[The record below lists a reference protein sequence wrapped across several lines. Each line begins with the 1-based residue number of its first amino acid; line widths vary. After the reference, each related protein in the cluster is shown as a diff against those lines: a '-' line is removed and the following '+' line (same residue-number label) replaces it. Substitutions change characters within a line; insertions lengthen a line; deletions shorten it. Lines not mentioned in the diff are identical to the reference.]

1 MNYIVSIDQ
10 STAGTKA
17 LLINS
22 QGEIVCALSKT
33 HAQYYPHKNW
43 IEHDG
48 EEIWRNVCALISRLI
63 YNNHLGPENID
74 SITISNQRETTIVWD
89 RATGEPVCHA
99 VVWQCQR
106 GTSICRDLSEYKQLV
121 QERTGLVLS
130 PYYPAAK
137 LAWILRNV
145 KGVMERARA
154 GELCCGT
161 IDSYLVYRLTKGA
174 RHVTDLSN
182 ASRTQL
188 FNLKTLNWDDE
199 LLNIF
204 GIPKSIMPK
213 IICSDGDFGVVDP
226 STGFGGIPISS
237 AMGDSHAALFGHGCL
252 EKGMAKVTYGTGS
265 SVMCNIGEQYT
276 DPPKGLSLSLAW
288 GRADKVQYVFE
299 GNITCAGDTLKWLI
313 NELELVKDEAEIEAL
328 ARMVENAGG
337 VYLIPAFSGLGAPY
351 FNTDVRASIVGISRS
366 SNKTH
371 IARAALES
379 LAYQVTD
386 VVDIMR
392 KQCDITHFYASG
404 GATVNSLLMQLQADY
419 LGSNIMV
426 TKEKELSALG
436 AAYMGGLK
444 TGFFKELPEDKELTV
459 YEGIKTKEREK
470 EVDGWKQAVSQ
481 ALLASRVQAKRDGK

>member
-17 LLINS
+17 LLINPD
-22 QGEIVCALSKT
+22 GEIIQTLSQT

-43 IEHDG
+43 IEHNG
-48 EEIWRNVCALISRLI
+48 EEIWKNVCALISRLI
-63 YNNHLGPENID
+63 FNNKLSTEDID
-74 SITISNQRETTIVWD
+74 SIAISNQRETTIVWD
-89 RATGEPVCHA
+89 RATGEPVCNA

-106 GTSICRDLSEYKQLV
+106 GASICRELSGYKELV
-121 QERTGLVLS
+121 KERTGLILS

-137 LAWILRNV
+137 LAWILRNIP
-145 KGVMERARA
+145 GVMERANE
-154 GELCCGT
+154 GELCFGT

-188 FNLKTLNWDDE
+188 FNLKSLKWDEE
-199 LLNIF
+199 LLKIF
-204 GIPKSIMPK
+204 GIPRSMMPEV
-213 IICSDGDFGVVDP
+213 ISSDGDFGIVDG

-237 AMGDSHAALFGHGCL
+237 AMGDSHAALFGHRCT

-265 SVMCNIGEQYT
+265 SIMCNIGEQYT
-276 DPPKGLSLSLAW
+276 APPEGLSLSLAW
-288 GRADKVQYVFE
+288 GRGKQVQYVFE

-313 NELELVKDEAEIEAL
+313 NELQLVKDEQEIENL
-328 ARMVENAGG
+328 ASMVENAGG

-351 FNTDVRASIVGISRS
+351 FDTEVRASIVGISRS

-371 IARAALES
+371 IVRAALES
-379 LAYQVTD
+379 LAYQVND

-392 KQCDITHFYASG
+392 KECDIIHLYASG
-404 GATVNSLLMQLQADY
+404 GATVNALLMQLQADY
-419 LGSNIMV
+419 LGSSILV
-426 TKEKELSALG
+426 TREKELSALG

-444 TGFFKELPEDKELTV
+444 TGFFKRIPQDKALTI
-459 YEGIKTKEREK
+459 YKGNKTSDRIK
-470 EVDGWKQAVSQ
+470 EVNGWKQAVSQ
-481 ALLASRVQAKRDGK
+481 SLTSSREKVKY